1 MLDKEDTPFMILIA
15 LEGMQFR
22 ARHGYYE
29 EEYQLGNDY
38 IIDVWLEAL
47 LYEENNDDI
56 QHTVNYETVY
66 LLCREEMLKPSKLI
80 ETVARRILKRLTEY
94 FKEYQEE
101 HNEMEDILGIK
112 VRLRKM
118 HPPLDGYVHS
128 AWVEVANGSFIDPS
142 LRKPKKKKKEK

>member
-1 MLDKEDTPFMILIA
+1 MLDKEDKPFMILIA

-29 EEYQLGNDY
+29 EEHQLGNDY
-38 IIDVWLEAL
+38 VIDVWLEAL
-47 LYEENNDDI
+47 LYEENDDDI
-56 QHTVNYETVY
+56 RRTVNYETVH
-66 LLCREEMLKPSKLI
+66 LLCREEMLKPSRLI

-101 HNEMEDILGIK
+101 EENSDMEDILGIK

-118 HPPLDGYVHS
+118 HPPLDGQVHS

-142 LRKPKKKKKEK
+142 LRKPKKKK